1 MYRVA
6 KALNH
11 NAILALDSEGCQE
24 YLLMG
29 KGIGFG
35 KKVSQRIEAEEG
47 VTVYSLRA
55 VSEKGTARELLKE
68 LDPEFLEIADAVLK
82 AAEVEFGEIDRAVLF
97 PLADHLAFA
106 ARRLKK
112 GEKIINLL
120 TPDIQALFPREFQVA
135 SVVRELLWEMD
146 AIHVPDDEI
155 GYVALHV
162 HTAVGGEKV
171 SSAMQIAGA
180 VRECITI
187 IEKDLGRKINVK
199 TLSYNRLMN
208 HIKYMAARA
217 LTGEKLKLDINSYAR
232 QEFPRAYEIAV
243 MVCGQLGRQ
252 LKKALPE
259 IEIGYL
265 AMHIERTY
273 TNEE

>member
-1 MYRVA
+1 MYRVT

-11 NAILALDSEGCQE
+11 NAVLALDSEGCRE

-47 VTVYSLRA
+47 TTVYSLRA

-68 LDPEFLEIADAVLK
+68 LKPEFLEIAEAVLK
-82 AAEVEFGEIDRAVLF
+82 AAEAEFGEIDYTVLF

-106 ARRLKK
+106 ARRLKN
-112 GEKIINLL
+112 GEKITNLL
-120 TPDIQALFPREFQVA
+120 TPDIQALFPREFQAA
-135 SVVRELLWEMD
+135 SVIRDLLWNMD
-146 AIHVPDDEI
+146 QIYVPDDEI
-155 GYVALHV
+155 GYAALHV
-162 HTAVGGEKV
+162 HTAAGGGKV

-187 IEKDLGRKINVK
+187 IENDLGRKINVK

-217 LTGEKLKLDINSYAR
+217 LAGEKLKLDINSYAR
-232 QEFPRAYEIAV
+232 QEFPRAYEIADT
-243 MVCGQLGRQ
+243 VCRHLGRQ
-252 LKKALPE
+252 LKKVLPE

-273 TNEE
+273 TSEE

>member
-68 LDPEFLEIADAVLK
+68 LDPKFLEIADAVLK
-82 AAEVEFGEIDRAVLF
+82 AAEAEFGEIDRAVLF

-135 SVVRELLWEMD
+135 SVIRELLWKMD
-146 AIHVPDDEI
+146 AIYVPDDEI
-155 GYVALHV
+155 GYAALHV
-162 HTAVGGEKV
+162 HSAVVGEKV

-217 LTGEKLKLDINSYAR
+217 LTGETLKLDINSYAR

-243 MVCGQLGRQ
+243 MVCGHLGRQ
-252 LKKALPE
+252 LKKVLPE

-273 TNEE
+273 TDEE